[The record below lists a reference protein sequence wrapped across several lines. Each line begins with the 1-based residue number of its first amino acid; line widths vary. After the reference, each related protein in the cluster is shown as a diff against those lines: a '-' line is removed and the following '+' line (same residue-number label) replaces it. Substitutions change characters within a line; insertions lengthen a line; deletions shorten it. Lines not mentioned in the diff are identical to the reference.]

1 MSQQWMRENQR
12 RYKII
17 CKIVPGTV
25 DWGKGPARDP
35 NAKRRSKR
43 VVYED

>member
-25 DWGKGPARDP
+25 DWGKGPAEGP
-35 NAKRRSKR
+35 ECEEKK
-43 VVYED
+43 